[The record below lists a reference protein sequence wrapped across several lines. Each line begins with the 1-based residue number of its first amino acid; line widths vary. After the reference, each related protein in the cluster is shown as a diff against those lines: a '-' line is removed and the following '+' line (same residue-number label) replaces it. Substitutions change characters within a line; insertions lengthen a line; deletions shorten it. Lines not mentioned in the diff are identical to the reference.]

1 MTKEGFVFQNL
12 EDCVSVSVSVS
23 VTVSVSV
30 CRVCVGCVSRVCRLS
45 VSHVSLYGKR
55 ERRRMPTGMHCVS

>member
-1 MTKEGFVFQNL
+1 MKVSFFKNF
-12 EDCVSVSVSVS
+12 EDCVSVSAS
-23 VTVSVSV
+23 VTVSVSGM
-30 CRVCVGCVSRVCRLS
+30 CPVCVGCVSRVCRLS

>member
-1 MTKEGFVFQNL
+1 MVSFFKKL

-23 VTVSVSV
+23 VAVSVSV

-55 ERRRMPTGMHCVS
+55 ERRRRRPTGVHCVS